1 MYRAWFWLRWSARD
15 LRRRWVQVAVIA
27 LVVAIGT
34 GVYAGMTSV
43 TDWARISYDESYAA
57 LRAHDLRV
65 ALPEG
70 TFVPQGSLASAL
82 GSMARPDWVAAAE
95 ERLIVSTQVDAS
107 TGGETVLVPGRIVG
121 VPVDGGG
128 PRVDALDVRSGH
140 GLSVGTD
147 VALLE
152 AHFADHYDLAASGTI
167 RIAGQTPV
175 RYAGTALTPEYFMVT
190 SGQGDFLAQANFAVV
205 FLPLPAAQELAG
217 RAGGVNDLVISLR
230 EGVDVGEAEA
240 EVERS
245 LEAMLPDVGTTITR
259 LEEDP
264 AHRLLYEDLEGDRG
278 TFNALAMIVL
288 LAAAIAAFNL
298 AGRIVEAQRR
308 EIGVGM
314 ALGVPRRHIA
324 LRPMLAGAEMAA
336 LGVVFG
342 LGMGFLVGVGMRSVY
357 SSLIPLPVWRTPF
370 EFAPYAR
377 AAALGFLVPFV
388 ATAWPVWRA
397 IRVAPV
403 DAIRTGH
410 LAARGGG
417 LAPLLGRVRV
427 PGRSLAQ
434 MPVRNVLRAPRR
446 TALTALGIGAAIV
459 TMVVVLG
466 ALDSFNAILDRGSAE
481 TLRGS
486 PDRVLVT
493 LSDYRPIE
501 SELMRTI
508 ERTPAVGAVEPTVNV
523 AATVS
528 NGGPDLAIRIQALDL
543 SSPIWHPTVTDRGA
557 AGDLPGI
564 VLARKAFEDL
574 GVDAGDKVTVLH
586 PVRTGASTFD
596 LRETTMRVIGS
607 HPNPMRF
614 FAYVDVSD
622 AGAFGLAG
630 VANELQV
637 VPAPGASVG
646 DVERALF
653 GLPGV
658 AAVQE
663 ADAVLQ
669 VTSDVLDNF
678 TGIFQIIEGFA
689 LLLALLIAFN
699 AASIAADERAR
710 EHATMAA
717 YGVRPRTLLRMS
729 VIESGIVGT
738 IGTLLGLGVGT
749 VTLGWMIGQAAD
761 ELPEIAVP
769 TVVGGGTI
777 VATLVFGIVVV
788 GLAPL
793 FTARKLRRM
802 DVPSTLRVME

>member
-1 MYRAWFWLRWSARD
+1 ML
-15 LRRRWVQVAVIA
+15 
-27 LVVAIGT
+27 
-34 GVYAGMTSV
+34 
-43 TDWARISYDESYAA
+43 
-57 LRAHDLRV
+57 
-65 ALPEG
+65 
-70 TFVPQGSLASAL
+70 QGSLSNAL
-82 GSMARPDWVAAAE
+82 GSMDHPDWVAAAD

-128 PRVDALDVRSGH
+128 PRVDGLDVRSGH
-140 GLSVGTD
+140 GLSEESD
-147 VALLE
+147 SALLE

-167 RIAGQTPV
+167 HIAGEAEV
-175 RYAGTALTPEYFMVT
+175 RYGGTALTPEYYMVT

-205 FLPLPAAQELAG
+205 FLPLSAAQELAG
-217 RAGGVNDLVISLR
+217 RAGDVNDLVISLR
-230 EGVDVGEAEA
+230 DGVDVGAAEA

-245 LEAMLPDVGTTITR
+245 LAAMLPDVGTTITT

-278 TFNALAMIVL
+278 TFRALAVIVL
-288 LAAAIAAFNL
+288 LGAAVAAFNL

-314 ALGVPRRHIA
+314 ALGVPRRRIA
-324 LRPMLAGAEMAA
+324 LRPLLAGAEIAA

-342 LGMGFLVGVGMRSVY
+342 IGMGFLVSAAMRAMY
-357 SSLIPLPVWRTPF
+357 ESLLPLPVWRTPL
-370 EFAPYAR
+370 ELAPYAR
-377 AAALGFLVPFV
+377 AAAIGFLVPFV

-446 TALTALGIGAAIV
+446 TVLTAFGIGAAIV
-459 TMVVVLG
+459 TLVVVLG
-466 ALDSFNAILDRGSAE
+466 ALDSFNAVLDRGSAE

-486 PDRVLVT
+486 PDRVVVT
-493 LSDYRPIE
+493 LSDYRPID
-501 SELMRTI
+501 SELVRTI
-508 ERTPAVGAVEPTVNV
+508 ERTSAVGAVEPAVNV

-528 NGGPDLAIRIQALDL
+528 NGGPDLVIRIQAFDL
-543 SSPIWHPTVTDRGA
+543 ASPVWHPTVTDRVA

-564 VLARKAFEDL
+564 VLARKALDDL
-574 GVDAGDKVTVLH
+574 GVETGDTVTVLH

-596 LRETTMRVIGS
+596 LRETTMRVVGV

-614 FAYVDVSD
+614 FAYVDLSD
-622 AGAFGLAG
+622 AGAFGLTG
-630 VANELQV
+630 VANELNV

-663 ADAVLQ
+663 ADAMLQ
-669 VTSDVLDNF
+669 VTGDLLDNF
-678 TGIFQIIEGFA
+678 TGIFRVMEGFA

-729 VIESGIVGT
+729 MIESGIVGT
-738 IGTLLGLGVGT
+738 IGTLLGLGVGA
-749 VTLGWMIGQAAD
+749 VTLGWMIGRAGD
-761 ELPEIAVP
+761 EMPEIAVP
-769 TVVGGGTI
+769 TVIGGGTI
-777 VATLVFGIVVV
+777 LATLVFGIVVV
-788 GLAPL
+788 GLAPV
-793 FTARKLRRM
+793 FTARRLRRM